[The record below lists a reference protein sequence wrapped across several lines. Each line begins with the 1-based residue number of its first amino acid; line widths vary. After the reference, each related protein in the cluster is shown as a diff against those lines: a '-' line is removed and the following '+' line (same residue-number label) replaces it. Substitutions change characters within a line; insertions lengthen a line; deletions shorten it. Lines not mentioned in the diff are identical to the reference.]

1 MAERAGRRAGTALR
15 GGTGLRLML
24 AAGALALLAGCA
36 TQVRH
41 HGYAPDDAALAQIQV
56 GRDTRETVAAAIGR
70 PSTAGI
76 LADSGWYYVGSRW
89 ERFGPR
95 EPVEVEREVVA
106 IRFDDRGRVANV
118 ERFGL
123 EEGEVVPLSRR
134 VTDDQIRGQGL
145 VQQLLRNVGRFTAAD
160 VTGQQGGF

>member
-1 MAERAGRRAGTALR
+1 MA
-15 GGTGLRLML
+15 
-24 AAGALALLAGCA
+24 AAAVVALLSGCA

-70 PSTAGI
+70 PSTAGV
-76 LADSGWYYVGSRW
+76 LNDGGWYYVGSRW

-95 EPVEVEREVVA
+95 PPVEVEREVVA
-106 IRFDDRGRVANV
+106 INFDSRGRVANI

-123 EEGEVVPLSRR
+123 AEGEVVPLSRR
-134 VTDDQIRGQGL
+134 VTEDRIQGVTL
-145 VQQLLRNVGRFTAAD
+145 IAQLLRNIGQFTAD
-160 VTGQQGGF
+160 QVFD